1 MTEASIQ
8 PQHVGKPEFRSDIQ
22 GLRAIAVLGVILFH
36 ANRDWLPGGFVGV
49 DIFFVISGFLLAGMV
64 LQKKSI
70 GQFSFVNFYLARAR
84 RIAPAY
90 FVMLAMVTFCAA
102 ILFIPKDFEIY
113 WQSAKSAMF
122 FGSNRYF
129 SSFGDY
135 FAPSSHELPLLHT
148 WSLAIEMQFYVLLPA
163 LLVFLPEKL
172 LKPTISIAIL
182 ALLIFGIVL
191 VTNGDKKGAY
201 FSLLVRVPEF
211 LTGVLLAL
219 FLQRHARGNRFTAH
233 IFFKDVLAALGLL
246 LILSSFIFIN
256 ETLNFPGVLIAFPCV
271 GVAFVIAGRGG
282 RITRILSSA
291 PLVLIGGLSYSL
303 YLWHWPVFAFAR
315 YISEKYEIAPS
326 VLLVLIPLVAILSY
340 ASLRWVETPFRR
352 RNWFVGKGLAR
363 TVLLTLCV
371 CTPCLIAQRVN
382 AAIEKPL
389 PIEYSRY
396 ADPSTI
402 CHGRKVKECLRG
414 SSRPR
419 DAQPVLV
426 LGDSHAAQLNLFFDL
441 IGDRTGKQYRVISA
455 SSCVTIPGF
464 DVNRLPDWARKDCS
478 AQIDF
483 AQRFIPKAQ
492 EVVVAA
498 MWQYQLQSEI
508 FILALKDFLSASQA
522 AGKNVIVLWQIPM
535 LNSNVQRA
543 RRFAR
548 LGIRN
553 SIQIHDEWKSANK
566 HIAEIVA
573 QYPNVKFV
581 DFSEDEFFYELPFYQ
596 GELVYSD
603 KDHLNEVG
611 SALYADRAGTWF
623 KN

>member
-1 MTEASIQ
+1 MIAISV
-8 PQHVGKPEFRSDIQ
+8 PPHHVSKPEFRSDIQ

-49 DIFFVISGFLLAGMV
+49 DVFFVISGFLIAGMV

-70 GQFSFVNFYLARAR
+70 GQFSFVDFYLARAR

-113 WQSAKSAMF
+113 WQSAKSAMY
-122 FGSNRYF
+122 FGSNNYF

-172 LKPTISIAIL
+172 LKPIISTAIF
-182 ALLIFGIVL
+182 ALLIVGIVL

-211 LTGVLLAL
+211 LSGVLLAL
-219 FLQRHARGNRFTAH
+219 FVQKHGWGKRFTAY
-233 IFFKDVLAALGLL
+233 IFFKDVLAVLGLL

-256 ETLNFPGVLIAFPCV
+256 EMLNFPGVLIAFPCV
-271 GVAFVIAGRGG
+271 GAVFVIAGHGG
-282 RITRILSSA
+282 RTTRILSSA
-291 PLVLIGGLSYSL
+291 PLVWIGGLSYSL

-315 YISEKYEIAPS
+315 YINEKYEIAPS
-326 VLLVLIPLVAILSY
+326 VLLVLISFVAILSY
-340 ASLRWVETPFRR
+340 ASLRWIETPFRR
-352 RNWFVGKGLAR
+352 RNWFIGKGVAR
-363 TVLLTLCV
+363 TVLFMLGV
-371 CTPCLIAQRVN
+371 CTPILTAQQVN

-402 CHGRKVKECLRG
+402 CHGREVKECLRG

-426 LGDSHAAQLNLFFDL
+426 LGDSHAAQLNLFFDH
-441 IGDRTGKQYRVISA
+441 IGNRINKQYRVISA
-455 SSCVTIPGF
+455 SSCVTIPEF
-464 DVNRLPDWARKDCS
+464 DVNRLPDWARNDCS
-478 AQIDF
+478 AQINF
-483 AQRFIPKAQ
+483 AQRFIPKSQ
-492 EVVVAA
+492 EVVIAA
-498 MWQYQLQSEI
+498 MWQYQLQSEG
-508 FILALKDFLSASQA
+508 FILALKDFFLASQA
-522 AGKNVIVLWQIPM
+522 TGKNITVLWQIPM
-535 LNSNVQRA
+535 LNSNPQRA

-553 SIQIHDEWKSANK
+553 SIQIDDEWKSANK

-573 QYPNVKFV
+573 QYPNVKFI
-581 DFSEDEFFYELPFYQ
+581 DLSEDEFFYEPPFYQ

-611 SALYADRAGTWF
+611 SVLYADRAVTWF
-623 KN
+623 KK